1 MDKVIDTGT
10 RDLLK
15 GGNMWPD
22 KKTAFLIIHGIGE
35 QSPFETLDAF
45 VRGFYK
51 VLEKNNNGK
60 NIDIKHHIKPRTGD
74 DKMEWVENFISL
86 VKEDRTE
93 CSIDFYEYYWAHRME
108 REITFQE
115 LVDWLIKTSDGAKKF
130 YHENAQIVKE
140 YEGKKDDAFKGG
152 EFKNYWYLKHLGW
165 FLRLLLALPHIV
177 IKIIPKIPYLGSIL
191 EFIRPVIKVL
201 FRKVTKTF
209 VEYMGDV
216 AIYTTTDVKS
226 KHYNIRKLILYDSFK
241 QVETLTK
248 DKDIENIIIVG
259 HSLGSV
265 IAYDT
270 INRLNYL
277 INSNKEET
285 DKEAI
290 NMDLANK
297 IKGFVTFGSP
307 LDKTAFFFREHTSK
321 EQYVRRQI
329 LSHFHSFKIRDLD
342 LSSYFCLDEF
352 KPPFTV
358 KKLCKAIKND
368 NYKISLQIAKNT
380 ITWLNELL
388 KEPKFY
394 SILREKKPDI
404 GFTKKVIDLVN
415 KTGGY
420 RNDKEFSKLEIQ
432 EQIYIKR
439 LNRLIL
445 EETYPEKA
453 PKSLEEI
460 VCNTIE
466 PLLDSNIKWINFWDE
481 KDPVSG
487 NLDFYNVVNIPLVMG
502 KEYGISHTAYWECAE
517 MYTKICESFF

>member
-1 MDKVIDTGT
+1 
-10 RDLLK
+10 
-15 GGNMWPD
+15 MWPE
-22 KKTAFLIIHGIGE
+22 KKTAFLIIHGIG
-35 QSPFETLDAF
+35 QQNPFETLDAF

-60 NIDIKHHIKPRTGD
+60 NIDIKHCIKPRTGD
-74 DKMEWVENFISL
+74 DKVEWVENFISL
-86 VKEDRTE
+86 VKEGRTE

-108 REITFQE
+108 GEITFQE

-130 YHENAQIVKE
+130 YHENAQIVTE
-140 YEGKKDDAFKGG
+140 YEGKKDNAFKGG
-152 EFKNYWYLKHLGW
+152 EFKDYWYLKHLGW

-177 IKIIPKIPYLGSIL
+177 VKIIPKIPYLGSIL

-290 NMDLANK
+290 TK
-297 IKGFVTFGSP
+297 CGETSSP
-307 LDKTAFFFREHTSK
+307 LFPPIKEPWYNNDNNILFYPPSKDLIFSCNKTINMKENKCLFEKFSLLTGSK
-321 EQYVRRQI
+321 
-329 LSHFHSFKIRDLD
+329 
-342 LSSYFCLDEF
+342 LSS
-352 KPPFTV
+352 
-358 KKLCKAIKND
+358 
-368 NYKISLQIAKNT
+368 
-380 ITWLNELL
+380 
-388 KEPKFY
+388 
-394 SILREKKPDI
+394 
-404 GFTKKVIDLVN
+404 
-415 KTGGY
+415 
-420 RNDKEFSKLEIQ
+420 Q
-432 EQIYIKR
+432 EGACWVQ
-439 LNRLIL
+439 
-445 EETYPEKA
+445 
-453 PKSLEEI
+453 
-460 VCNTIE
+460 
-466 PLLDSNIKWINFWDE
+466 
-481 KDPVSG
+481 
-487 NLDFYNVVNIPLVMG
+487 
-502 KEYGISHTAYWECAE
+502 
-517 MYTKICESFF
+517 